1 LSEEK
6 KRGWKT
12 LPKGVVPYK
21 SSKDYKT
28 GDWGVAKPVIDHK
41 KCTKC
46 TLCHFFCPEGAIKVR
61 EDGYME
67 VNEEYCKGCG
77 ICANECPAK
86 CIKMEMKK

>member
-1 LSEEK
+1 MSEK

-12 LPKGVVPYK
+12 LPKGAVPYK
-21 SSKDYKT
+21 SSKEYET
-28 GDWGVAKPVIDHK
+28 GDWSIAQPKIDHK

-61 EDGYME
+61 EDGYTE
-67 VNEEYCKGCG
+67 VDYSFCKGCG

-86 CIKMEMKK
+86 CIEMVRKK